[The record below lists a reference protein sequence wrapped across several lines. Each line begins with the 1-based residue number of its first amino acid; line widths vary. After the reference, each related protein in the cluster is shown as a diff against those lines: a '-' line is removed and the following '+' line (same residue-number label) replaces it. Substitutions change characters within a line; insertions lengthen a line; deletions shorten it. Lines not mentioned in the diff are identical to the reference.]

1 VLHQL
6 IPAPAAPVAARFELF
21 SWLGRSL
28 YIPSNAGASE
38 CLKNAKHFLF
48 SKRKILVIPRLM
60 NNFQHVAFDDLR
72 LQPCW
77 FAMASGR
84 GLQKKLR
91 WRWLTGSN
99 GSQNRFYGSALR
111 QEPEHFHWKF
121 LEMLLGQNSQNH
133 KHFLKIICFD
143 TLKRKA
149 CYSSYKVS
157 Y

>member
-1 VLHQL
+1 MLHQL

-38 CLKNAKHFLF
+38 CFKSARQCLF
-48 SKRKILVIPRLM
+48 SKGKILVIPRLM
-60 NNFQHVAFDDLR
+60 NNLQHVAFDDLR

-84 GLQKKLR
+84 WLQKKLR

-99 GSQNRFYGSALR
+99 GSQNRFYGSALPSTFTLEVSGDVAR
-111 QEPEHFHWKF
+111 TKF
-121 LEMLLGQNSQNH
+121 TKSQALL
-133 KHFLKIICFD
+133 KDYLF
-143 TLKRKA
+143 
-149 CYSSYKVS
+149 
-157 Y
+157 